1 MCDQNS
7 AQPIFSKTFRN
18 SGNGAFSRQNPY
30 SVNLGKCAIR
40 IRSGTCLFNTLRN
53 SGKCLQQAKIHT
65 AYSVTLATSALRIRF
80 GPASPKLS
88 GIRET
93 GLFQGKIHTALIWEN
108 VRSEFG
114 PAQQFLTPFLF
125 SVHDTFAGPL
135 HHSQPYGRFT
145 NTPLDFLFVAQEC
158 IEARQLRPWRWE
170 NRDLDS
176 FQDNGNRIRCNSRS
190 SKGDTTCVEPRPS
203 PPVFKLRFKD
213 SFVESPGAPVNS

>member
-1 MCDQNS
+1 MPPAS
-7 AQPIFSKTFRN
+7 
-18 SGNGAFSRQNPY
+18 QNPH
-30 SVNLGKCAIR
+30 SVQRYVGYKCI
-40 IRSGTCLFNTLRN
+40 
-53 SGKCLQQAKIHT
+53 
-65 AYSVTLATSALRIRF
+65 RIRF

-158 IEARQLRPWRWE
+158 IEARQLGLGGGKTETWIPFKTTATESVAIPEAPRATRRAL
-170 NRDLDS
+170 NRDLH
-176 FQDNGNRIRCNSRS
+176 
-190 SKGDTTCVEPRPS
+190 RPYS
-203 PPVFKLRFKD
+203 
-213 SFVESPGAPVNS
+213 N